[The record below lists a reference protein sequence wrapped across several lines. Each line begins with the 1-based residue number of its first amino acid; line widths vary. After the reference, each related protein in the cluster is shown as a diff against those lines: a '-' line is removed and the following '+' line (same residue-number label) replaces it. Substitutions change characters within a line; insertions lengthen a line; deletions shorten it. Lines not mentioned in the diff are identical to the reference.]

1 MLINDLLRFH
11 LAVNY
16 ECIMNC
22 DLGVDSGHS
31 GCTVSHMIFVI
42 SGSGIIL
49 HSLRVWATVALRRG
63 VGN

>member
-1 MLINDLLRFH
+1 MNDLLRFH

-22 DLGVDSGHS
+22 DLGVDSGHR

-49 HSLRVWATVALRRG
+49 HSLRVWATV
-63 VGN
+63 V